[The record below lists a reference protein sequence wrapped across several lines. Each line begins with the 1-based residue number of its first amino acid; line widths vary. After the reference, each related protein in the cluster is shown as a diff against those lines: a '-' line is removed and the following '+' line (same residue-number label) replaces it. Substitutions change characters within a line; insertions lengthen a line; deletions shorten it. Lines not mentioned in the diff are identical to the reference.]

1 MANIKPIPVDE
12 TITLADLDSAPYPIY
27 QRLRREKPVLH
38 VKAARRT
45 MLTKAEDTRFVKASP
60 ELFSTNDPSTP
71 MKRAMWSHT
80 LMRKDGQ
87 EHRRERMAM
96 NGAFSPK
103 VIANDWIP
111 HYEKIAR
118 DYVARLPKGETVD
131 LFPAL
136 SGPYAARG
144 LAILLGMEEA
154 TDEQMQEWS
163 QALIE
168 GAGNF
173 GWQDKLFERSDRANE
188 EVHALLDSVTERHI
202 ANPNNSAFS
211 LMLNADNPIPKKQM
225 YANIKIAIG
234 GGINEPRDA
243 LNTIIYGLLTNPEQL
258 EEVTRN
264 NDWSKAFEEGVR
276 WIAPIQVSSRVAKE
290 DIEIRGYHIPK
301 DEVVMTIQASA
312 NRDEELYND
321 GEVFNVYRTDIGP
334 HQAFGIGPHL
344 CQGNRVA
351 RKAVG
356 EIMLPILFE
365 RFPNM
370 RIPDVDQVIWKGF
383 GFRGATQLPVLLQ

>member
-1 MANIKPIPVDE
+1 MSTAKSIPVDKH
-12 TITLADLDSAPYPIY
+12 ITLAALDSAPYPIY
-27 QRLRREKPVLH
+27 QRLRREAPVLH
-38 VKAARRT
+38 VSAVRRT
-45 MLTKAEDTRFVKASP
+45 LLTKAEDTRYVKATP

-80 LMRKDGQ
+80 LMRKDGK

-103 VIANDWIP
+103 VINSDWIP
-111 HYEKIAR
+111 QYERIAR
-118 DYVARLPKGETVD
+118 EYVARLPAGETID
-131 LFPAL
+131 LFSAL

-188 EVHALLDSVTERHI
+188 EIHALLDSITARHVS
-202 ANPNNSAFS
+202 APGNSAFS
-211 LMLNADNPIPKKQM
+211 LMLNAADPIPKKQM

-243 LNTIIYGLLTNPEQL
+243 LNTIIYGLLTNPDQL
-258 EEVTRN
+258 EEVVRN
-264 NDWSKAFEEGVR
+264 RDWSKAFEEGVR

-290 DIEIRGYHIPK
+290 DLEIRGYHIPK

-312 NRDEELYND
+312 NRDEDLYDD
-321 GEVFNVYRTDIGP
+321 GESFNVYRTDKGP

-370 RIPDVDQVIWKGF
+370 RIPDLNQVIWKGF
-383 GFRGATQLPVLLQ
+383 GFRGVTQMPVQLK